1 MKVSDREANTL
12 INIYYIYYI
21 NIILIYR
28 RTLVVIFG
36 FWDLQSI
43 LGCCLVNLFV
53 PVKFES

>member
-1 MKVSDREANTL
+1 ML

>member
-1 MKVSDREANTL
+1 ML

-28 RTLVVIFG
+28 RTLVFIFG

-43 LGCCLVNLFV
+43 LDCCLVNLFV